1 MMKRTLPLAAMLW
14 AAFAVGCAPQSEE
27 QDAASNVGAQAPSE
41 AAGSVLDAYESIR
54 ADLASDQEP
63 AASRYAELA
72 SAARRAANDYD
83 GTTAHDSLIELAN
96 AADAAA
102 DEPPTGLSDARLRFG
117 NISEPLIT
125 FLSSQPELAEGRFLF
140 ECPMAK
146 GYPKWVQT
154 SEAIS
159 NPYMG
164 TEMASCGTA
173 TAWTP

>member
-14 AAFAVGCAPQSEE
+14 AAFAVGCATQSEE
-27 QDAASNVGAQAPSE
+27 QDAGSKVAAQAPSG

-63 AASRYAELA
+63 ATSRYADLA
-72 SAARRAANDYD
+72 SAVRRAANDYD
-83 GTTAHDSLIELAN
+83 GTAQESLIELAT
-96 AADAAA
+96 AADAITDGAV
-102 DEPPTGLSDARLRFG
+102 PGLPDARLQFG
-117 NISEPLIT
+117 KVSEPLIA
-125 FLSSQPELAEGRFLF
+125 FLSSQPELAEGRFVF

-146 GYPKWVQT
+146 GYPKWVQA
-154 SEAIS
+154 SEAAS

-173 TAWTP
+173 TSWTP

>member
-1 MMKRTLPLAAMLW
+1 MIKRTLPLAAALW
-14 AAFAVGCAPQSEE
+14 AAFAVGCATQPEE
-27 QDAASNVGAQAPSE
+27 RDAASNVGARAPSE
-41 AAGSVLDAYESIR
+41 AAASVLDAYESIR

-72 SAARRAANDYD
+72 SAARRATDDYE
-83 GTTAHDSLIELAN
+83 GTAHESLIELAN

-102 DEPPTGLSDARLRFG
+102 DEPPTGLPDARLQFG
-117 NISEPLIT
+117 KISEPLIA
-125 FLSSQPELAEGRFLF
+125 FLSSQPELAEGRFVF

-154 SEAIS
+154 SEAVS

-164 TEMASCGTA
+164 TEMASCGAA